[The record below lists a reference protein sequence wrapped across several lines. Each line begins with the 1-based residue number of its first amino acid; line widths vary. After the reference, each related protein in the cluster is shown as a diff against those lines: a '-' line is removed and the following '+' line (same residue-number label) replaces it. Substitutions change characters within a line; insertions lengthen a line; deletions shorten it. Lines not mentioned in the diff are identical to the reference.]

1 MNNVTPQVP
10 LISDSGQSGGSELG
24 PEPTPGSPG
33 SAAANSGLSRPGPFV
48 GPFGSLALASTQEL
62 GQLRLYRSDGEV
74 GGSRACCEHPPLPP
88 SSAGARPGARGQSH
102 LGGGSLGSA
111 HCGFEPPAA
120 RACGLARAEVI

>member
-1 MNNVTPQVP
+1 MLLPKSRLFLTR
-10 LISDSGQSGGSELG
+10 DSRGGSEPG
-24 PEPTPGSPG
+24 PEPTPGSPEA
-33 SAAANSGLSRPGPFV
+33 AAANSGLSRPGPFV

-62 GQLRLYRSDGEV
+62 GQLHLYRPDREA

-111 HCGFEPPAA
+111 HCGFEPQAA
-120 RACGLARAEVI
+120 QARGLTQAEVI